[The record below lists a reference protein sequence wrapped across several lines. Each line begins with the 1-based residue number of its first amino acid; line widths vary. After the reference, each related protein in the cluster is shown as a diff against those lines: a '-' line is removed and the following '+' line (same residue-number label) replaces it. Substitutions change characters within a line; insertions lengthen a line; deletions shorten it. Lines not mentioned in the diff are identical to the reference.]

1 MPESSTWKLSTKI
14 SANNFA
20 LSDAEDNNSGPLHTA
35 VTADFSNLPRVKTIK
50 FLRGDRLQRFI
61 GIS

>member
-14 SANNFA
+14 SNNFA

-35 VTADFSNLPRVKTIK
+35 VTADFSNLPSVK
-50 FLRGDRLQRFI
+50 FLRGDRLRRFI
-61 GIS
+61 SIS

>member
-1 MPESSTWKLSTKI
+1 MPESSTGKLSTKI

-35 VTADFSNLPRVKTIK
+35 MTADFSNLPSVK
-50 FLRGDRLQRFI
+50 FLRGDRLRRFI
-61 GIS
+61 SVS